1 MNILFLTT
9 HLNTGGI
16 TSYVLALA
24 KGLKAKGHQV
34 YIVSSGGEALPRF
47 QVAGINHLAIPIKT
61 KCEFSPRVILSFFR
75 LAREVQEKG
84 IDIIHANTRVTQVLS
99 WLLSRFTGKP
109 YVSTCHG
116 FFRARLSR
124 RIFPCW
130 GSKVVAVSAQVKDHL
145 VKDFRLNEA
154 DIRLIY
160 HGIEVENF
168 KSQVTS
174 HPSTE
179 FIPSVVEGLRTGK
192 SQVREKFGLG
202 EGPVVGIV
210 ARLSAV
216 KGHIYLIE
224 AMQEVLKKIPAA
236 QLMIVGTG
244 RIQPELAGLAKRL
257 GVEKNIFFI
266 PAVADTAEALS
277 VMDVF
282 VMPSLQEGL
291 GLGLMEAMASG
302 AAVVGSDIGGIKALI
317 QDGSTGRLV
326 RPRDAAGLAQA
337 ITDLLNDA
345 RKRQSLGNN
354 AREFIRRNFGFQA
367 MVDETERLYAEC
379 LKRKK

>member
-326 RPRDAAGLAQA
+326 RPG
-337 ITDLLNDA
+337 
-345 RKRQSLGNN
+345 
-354 AREFIRRNFGFQA
+354 
-367 MVDETERLYAEC
+367 
-379 LKRKK
+379 

>member
-1 MNILFLTT
+1 MRAF
-9 HLNTGGI
+9 HL
-16 TSYVLALA
+16 YVIDLL
-24 KGLKAKGHQV
+24 
-34 YIVSSGGEALPRF
+34 
-47 QVAGINHLAIPIKT
+47 VAGKVD
-61 KCEFSPRVILSFFR
+61 CDD
-75 LAREVQEKG
+75 ARPG
-84 IDIIHANTRVTQVLS
+84 D
-99 WLLSRFTGKP
+99 
-109 YVSTCHG
+109 
-116 FFRARLSR
+116 
-124 RIFPCW
+124 
-130 GSKVVAVSAQVKDHL
+130 VAS
-145 VKDFRLNEA
+145 
-154 DIRLIY
+154 
-160 HGIEVENF
+160 
-168 KSQVTS
+168 
-174 HPSTE
+174 
-179 FIPSVVEGLRTGK
+179 
-192 SQVREKFGLG
+192 
-202 EGPVVGIV
+202 
-210 ARLSAV
+210 
-216 KGHIYLIE
+216 
-224 AMQEVLKKIPAA
+224 
-236 QLMIVGTG
+236 
-244 RIQPELAGLAKRL
+244 RL
-257 GVEKNIFFI
+257 GKKYSSSRVEKNIFFI